1 MRRARAVA
9 VMVVVD
15 RITTSVLYPAV
26 IDLEAVDVRIL
37 VRLVVDVF
45 QVQLDV
51 QPVGR
56 AVNYRLVGA
65 GLAEAPDQVPVGH

>member
-1 MRRARAVA
+1 
-9 VMVVVD
+9 MVVVD

-37 VRLVVDVF
+37 VRLVVDVL
-45 QVQLDV
+45 QIDV

-56 AVNYRLVGA
+56 AVHCRFVGA
-65 GLAEAPDQVPVGH
+65 GLAKARDQFRTVKVEH